1 MTGPYLRKLVREKVR
16 ENVLFEGESEGKCV
30 TFGICFRNKKNSK
43 VMRGNAPTAT
53 PQAEL

>member
-16 ENVLFEGESEGKCV
+16 ENVLVLEYFSA
-30 TFGICFRNKKNSK
+30 TKNAK

-53 PQAEL
+53 PQAELQCVQE